1 MKKTKILIMTL
12 IMVMLPLSYVRVSA
26 EPADMPLETGIVD
39 SSNNQDNPH
48 KTPTIIPKVSIE
60 DYTLYF
66 NTPCDGYVLRLVD
79 EFDNVVY
86 PPSFLSEPLPW
97 CFLPISL
104 APTSF
109 RLLRASIASMVSS
122 PCKTIIP

>member
-12 IMVMLPLSYVRVSA
+12 IMVMLPLSNVRVSA

-60 DYTLYF
+60 VYTLYF
-66 NTPCDGYVLRLVD
+66 NTPCDGYVLHLVD
-79 EFDNVVY
+79 ENDNVAYSTVIPVGATSLIL
-86 PPSFLSEPLPW
+86 PPYLFGIYELQLLPSN
-97 CFLPISL
+97 CNYYFYG
-104 APTSF
+104 
-109 RLLRASIASMVSS
+109 
-122 PCKTIIP
+122 TIDL

>member
-12 IMVMLPLSYVRVSA
+12 IMVMLPLSNVRVSA

-48 KTPTIIPKVSIE
+48 KTPKIIPKVSIE

-86 PPSFLSEPLPW
+86 PPSFLSEPLLW

-109 RLLRASIASMVSS
+109 RSSQASIASMVTS
-122 PCKTIIP
+122 PCKTIIH